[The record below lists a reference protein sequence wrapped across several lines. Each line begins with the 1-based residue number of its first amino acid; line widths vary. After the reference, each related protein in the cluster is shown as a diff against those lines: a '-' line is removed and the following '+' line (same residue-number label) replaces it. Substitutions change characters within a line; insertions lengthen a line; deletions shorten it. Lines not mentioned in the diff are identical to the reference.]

1 MRCPWWP
8 FIHRC
13 PALSPSASFTSPRSS
28 AATVCPRPLPCLTL
42 LSVMYQF
49 AQLSWIHPVP
59 LASQLSGS
67 CRGPWLTVWISSAT
81 HSWSQVAVQ
90 KHSVS
95 VFSAVCCTIFTIR
108 LHAWQIALILDCVV
122 DPLALICIYR
132 YSYRYL
138 QGSPP
143 VSSGHSWALSL
154 NSAALGKHNIFTII
168 MPYLLFIYFSF
179 LRIF

>member
-1 MRCPWWP
+1 
-8 FIHRC
+8 
-13 PALSPSASFTSPRSS
+13 
-28 AATVCPRPLPCLTL
+28 
-42 LSVMYQF
+42 MYQF

-67 CRGPWLTVWISSAT
+67 CRGPWLTMWISTAT

-90 KHSVS
+90 KHLVS

-108 LHAWQIALILDCVV
+108 LRAWQIALILDCVV
-122 DPLALICIYR
+122 DPLALICICR

-154 NSAALGKHNIFTII
+154 NSAVLGKHNIFHYYHAL
-168 MPYLLFIYFSF
+168 PPVYLLFLFKNFLIMCVFIAMYIYWECHGEHVAVRGQLSGV
-179 LRIF
+179 